1 LSLTRLFTD
10 RVGPPCPAE
19 IPFSARCAELDVKFA
34 TIKQF
39 KSAAMTGVLSLL
51 NFKSSEDATFRRAG
65 NVNNQQP
72 TTKNEQT
79 SPLLRLG
86 HLFFQITVDK
96 HLRLLNHCRA
106 AIA

>member
-1 LSLTRLFTD
+1 
-10 RVGPPCPAE
+10 
-19 IPFSARCAELDVKFA
+19 LDVKFV

-39 KSAAMTGVLSLL
+39 KSAAMTGVFRLL
-51 NFKSSEDATFRRAG
+51 NFKSPEDSTFSRVG
-65 NVNNQQP
+65 NVNNQQL

-96 HLRLLNHCRA
+96 HFRLLNHCRA